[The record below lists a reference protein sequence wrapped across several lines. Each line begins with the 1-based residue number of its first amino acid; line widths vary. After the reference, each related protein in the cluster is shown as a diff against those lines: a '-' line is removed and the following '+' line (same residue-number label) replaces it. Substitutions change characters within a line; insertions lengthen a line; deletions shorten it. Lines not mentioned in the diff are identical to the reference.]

1 MSEISS
7 FYNAPGP
14 VGIRNTFHAARR
26 MQREPLESYL
36 ALQGEYGDVVRLNL
50 GRIQLM
56 LFCHPDHLQHILRD
70 KHHNYRKGIFNAPLV
85 PLLGN
90 GLLTSEG
97 DFWLQQRRLAQPAF
111 HRQRLEDLVD
121 LVSSS
126 VHPVLARW
134 KKAAD
139 RQLPYDISP
148 DMNAL
153 TLHIVGQALF
163 GTDTQQIAPVLRDA
177 FSTALAHVNYR
188 STHPNALPDWLPTP
202 RGLQNRGAVKL
213 LDRAVYA
220 IIADRR
226 TSGLNNRDLM
236 GMLLEARDVET
247 GAVMGDRQLRDE
259 VITFLLAGH
268 ETTAHAL
275 SWTFALLAR
284 NPSAGRRLRAEL
296 DVVLRGRAP
305 RMDDLPK
312 LTYTRMVLD
321 EVLRLYPPSVILPR
335 QANQADVV
343 GGYRVKE
350 NTAIVL
356 SQYVTHRHAE
366 FWPEPERFDPDRFAP
381 ETAAGR
387 HKFAYLPFGAGPRI
401 CIGQQFALLEAQVIL
416 AQIAQ
421 SFDWELAPG
430 ETLEKEVAVTLR
442 PRGGLRLL
450 LRSL

>member
-7 FYNAPGP
+7 FHNPPGP
-14 VGIRNTFHAARR
+14 AGIRNTFYTARR
-26 MQREPLESYL
+26 MQREPLETYL
-36 ALQGEYGDVVRLNL
+36 ALQEEYGDVVHLNL
-50 GRIQLM
+50 GRLQLM

-70 KHHNYRKGIFNAPLV
+70 EYRNYRKGIFNAPLV

-126 VHPVLARW
+126 VQPVLARW
-134 KKAAD
+134 KTAAD
-139 RQLPYDISP
+139 LQEPYDISP

-153 TLHIVGQALF
+153 TLNIVGQALF
-163 GTDTQQIAPVLRDA
+163 GTDTQHMAPVLRDA

-188 STHPNALPDWLPTP
+188 STHPYALPDWLPTP
-202 RGLQNRGAVKL
+202 RGLRNRGAVKK
-213 LDRAVYA
+213 LDRAVYG

-226 TSGLNNRDLM
+226 TSGLKNNDLM
-236 GMLLEARDVET
+236 GMLLEARDVDT
-247 GAVMGDRQLRDE
+247 GEVMGDRQLRDE

-284 NPSAGRRLRAEL
+284 NPSAGRKLRAEL

-305 RMDDLPK
+305 RIEDLPK

-335 QANQADVV
+335 QANQEDIV
-343 GGYRVKE
+343 GGYRVPE

-366 FWPEPERFDPDRFAP
+366 FWPEPELFDPERFAP
-381 ETAAGR
+381 ETAASR

-416 AQIAQ
+416 AQMAQ
-421 SFDWELAPG
+421 SFDWELVSG

-450 LRSL
+450 LRTL